1 MILALVEITISGIL
15 EIVAHHETNIRIPL
29 PENEALRLLGKVKP
43 TADMPRP
50 GATKAGAKP
59 KPAKKRR

>member
-1 MILALVEITISGIL
+1 
-15 EIVAHHETNIRIPL
+15 VAHHETNIRIPL

-50 GATKAGAKP
+50 GAQATKAKP
-59 KPAKKRR
+59 KKKRGKKG